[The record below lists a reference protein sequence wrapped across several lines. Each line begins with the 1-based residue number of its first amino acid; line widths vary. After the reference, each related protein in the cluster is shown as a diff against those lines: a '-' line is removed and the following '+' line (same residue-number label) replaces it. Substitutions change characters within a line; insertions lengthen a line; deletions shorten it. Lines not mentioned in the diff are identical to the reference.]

1 MLDLFHVNPTA
12 SPQEQLEEEGEE
24 DGQDGEPMMVHS
36 MLLPGSNFSSE
47 SGDSLPARPRISI
60 LQYRGSYV

>member
-24 DGQDGEPMMVHS
+24 DGQDGEPDERLATGQCSCLVCS
-36 MLLPGSNFSSE
+36 TLLLHMTGHN
-47 SGDSLPARPRISI
+47 LPEQTTH
-60 LQYRGSYV
+60 L

>member
-36 MLLPGSNFSSE
+36 MLLPGSNFSSGE
-47 SGDSLPARPRISI
+47 W
-60 LQYRGSYV
+60 